1 MYTDGVVNQK
11 GTGVGIFLVSPE
23 KIVVEKSLWLGFPAT
38 NNEAEYEALLARM
51 AMVGKL
57 GGEVAEVYSDS
68 QLVVRQVNG
77 KFEARDIRMSTQT
90 GQVNVGGAAALF
102 SFTTTTNQ
110 PALSLDLVSANMSP
124 AGSPVQVDVYNASG
138 TLLGSTIGAGGTLL
152 DLPPLPAG
160 SYTVVV
166 DAQNES
172 TGSFQM
178 ELINTPVGAPS
189 DGPLPPWTY
198 LVLGAGLLAMLVR
211 RERTLGRMV

>member
-1 MYTDGVVNQK
+1 MTVLRMLRRSMQWRR
-11 GTGVGIFLVSPE
+11 VGAI
-23 KIVVEKSLWLGFPAT
+23 WLGT
-38 NNEAEYEALLARM
+38 LLAVLGYGTVSQAAAPMILNHDDSNRLID
-51 AMVGKL
+51 ATSAGSGAQFAYDANGNVASIAAASVGTLTL
-57 GGEVAEVYSDS
+57 GA
-68 QLVVRQVNG
+68 
-77 KFEARDIRMSTQT
+77 TQT
-90 GQVNVGGAAALF
+90 GQVNVGGSAALF

-110 PALSLDLVSANMSP
+110 PALSLDLVSTNMSP
-124 AGSPVQVDVYNASG
+124 ADAPVQVDVYNANG
-138 TLLGSTIGAGGTLL
+138 TLLGSTIGNAGTLL

-160 SYTVVV
+160 SYTIVV

-178 ELINTPVGAPS
+178 ELINTPVGAPT

>member
-1 MYTDGVVNQK
+1 MTAV
-11 GTGVGIFLVSPE
+11 
-23 KIVVEKSLWLGFPAT
+23 
-38 NNEAEYEALLARM
+38 
-51 AMVGKL
+51 
-57 GGEVAEVYSDS
+57 
-68 QLVVRQVNG
+68 
-77 KFEARDIRMSTQT
+77 RMSCRSRPCRWSGAIFGTLLSVLASGAVCRAAAPMILNHDDANRLIGATSAGSGAQFTYDANGNVASIAAASVGTLTFGATQT

-138 TLLGSTIGAGGTLL
+138 TLLGSTIGAAGTLL

-211 RERTLGRMV
+211 RERALGRMV